1 MLKFK
6 ELCVNLHPNCLKM
19 RKIASICMLLAVL
32 ATMTSCLKGSNGTTT
47 LYSDAAIN
55 SFYLSAINQYVHTV
69 SSTGGDSVYKVALTT
84 VDYKFCIDQVNH
96 RIYNPDSLPVGT
108 DVAHVLCSITSAN
121 NGTITIKDI
130 DSDTLRYYSSTDSID
145 FTQPRKFYIFS
156 SDGEGE
162 TVYTVSVN
170 VHQQEG
176 DEFKWELMG
185 NDYQPT
191 VVEGPFL
198 PAGIKMLIGKGEY
211 EEYALSDDNRLMM
224 SRDGGVSWQEEP
236 LDDDASLLP
245 VQDIAIVH
253 YPMYLAENTDYVVL
267 VGNRSVSE
275 YPQEKIAMVWRKIVD
290 KNKTTGHW
298 TYMERTDGNRFAL
311 PRLENLTIVAY
322 DDGIL
327 AMGGKGI
334 GGCDKEPYSQIY
346 QSRDN
351 GITWKYNPVYQIP
364 AGFDTS
370 ATDVDA
376 VVDNEFYLWLYCT
389 GSKQVWRGRLNS
401 LGWLVNE

>member
-19 RKIASICMLLAVL
+19 RKIASICMLLALL
-32 ATMTSCLKGSNGTTT
+32 ATMTSCLKGKNDTVT

-55 SFYLSAINQYVHTV
+55 GFTLGTLNRYVHTI
-69 SSTGGDSVYKVALTT
+69 SSTGEDSVYKVT
-84 VDYKFCIDQVNH
+84 VTGSDYTFHIDQVNH
-96 RIYNPDSLPVGT
+96 RIYNTDSLPVGT
-108 DVAHVLCSITSAN
+108 DVAHVVCSITSAN

-130 DSDTLRYYSSTDSID
+130 ESDTLRYYSSADSID

-162 TVYTVSVN
+162 TIYTISVN

-176 DEFKWELMG
+176 NEFIWELAG
-185 NDYQPT
+185 NDYEPAVGGEPT
-191 VVEGPFL
+191 L

-211 EEYALSDDNRLMM
+211 EEYAMSDDNRLMV
-224 SRDGGVSWQEEP
+224 SRDGGVSWQEEL

-245 VQDIAIVH
+245 VQDIALIH
-253 YPMYLAENTDYVVL
+253 YPMYLAENTDYVIL
-267 VGNRSVSE
+267 VGNRSISE
-275 YPQEKIAMVWRKIVD
+275 YPQEDIAMVWRKIVD
-290 KNKTTGHW
+290 KDKTTGHW

-351 GITWKYNPVYQIP
+351 GITWKYNAVYQIP

-376 VVDNEFYLWLYCT
+376 VVDKEHYLWLYCT
-389 GSKQVWRGRLNS
+389 GSKQVWRGRLNR
-401 LGWLVNE
+401 LGWLEK